1 MKKFKVNMNNI
12 ATFIVLLVL
21 LIVLSILSPAFLKSA
36 NLINVMQQV
45 TVNAIVAI
53 GMTVV
58 ILTGGIDLSVG
69 SIIALSGIVMAK
81 MMVEGNM
88 NSGLAIAAGILIGA
102 VCGAVNGFLIAKCKL
117 QPMIA
122 TLGIMQ
128 VARGLDLTI
137 AQGRTVSG
145 FKPFFRSIGVATVPG
160 TTIPIQIVLM
170 IALYI
175 LVFYLLRYR
184 KFGRFIYSIGGN
196 EEATRLSGVNV
207 DRYKILAYVLSGVTA
222 AVAAIVMTAKLNS
235 AVPTAG
241 EGYELDAVASSVI
254 GGISLTGGVGSIWG
268 TLMGAM
274 IIGVIKNGLNLLNVS
289 SYLQQVVTGIIVIVA
304 VLVDT
309 FKNKAIGNKRKQ

>member
-1 MKKFKVNMNNI
+1 
-12 ATFIVLLVL
+12 
-21 LIVLSILSPAFLKSA
+21 
-36 NLINVMQQV
+36 
-45 TVNAIVAI
+45 
-53 GMTVV
+53 
-58 ILTGGIDLSVG
+58 
-69 SIIALSGIVMAK
+69 
-81 MMVEGNM
+81 
-88 NSGLAIAAGILIGA
+88 
-102 VCGAVNGFLIAKCKL
+102 
-117 QPMIA
+117 MIA

-170 IALYI
+170 IGLYI

-222 AVAAIVMTAKLNS
+222 AIAAIVMTAKLNS

-241 EGYELDAVASSVI
+241 KDMSSTPSHPVLLEASVSPAVWEASGDI
-254 GGISLTGGVGSIWG
+254 DGRH
-268 TLMGAM
+268 
-274 IIGVIKNGLNLLNVS
+274 
-289 SYLQQVVTGIIVIVA
+289 
-304 VLVDT
+304 DH
-309 FKNKAIGNKRKQ
+309 RRH